1 MKIYCTFQKTDS
13 HDFLFRVLENFY
25 GIPPQPLLYNENGK
39 PYLPENPVYFSLS
52 HSREATAV
60 AVASSPVGLDAEYLK
75 KQRNYAFIKNRLS
88 AEERAEITDQTAF
101 YKNWTAKE
109 SYVKFLGGTLGEM
122 FSRLSFINGKLTDK
136 GGQPP
141 VEIRFLLKNDY
152 LFALCRRKD
161 ISESVDFIV
170 L

>member
-1 MKIYCTFQKTDS
+1 MKIYCTFQKNDS

-39 PYLPENPVYFSLS
+39 PCLSENPVYFSLT

-60 AVASSPVGLDAEYLK
+60 AVSATPVGLDAEYLK
-75 KQRNYAFIKNRLS
+75 KQRNYNFIKNRLS

-109 SYVKFLGGTLGEM
+109 SYVKFLGGALSELYP
-122 FSRLSFINGKLTDK
+122 RLAFVDGKLTDN
-136 GGQPP
+136 GNFPP
-141 VEIRFLLKNDY
+141 VEIRFFTKNDY
-152 LFALCRRKD
+152 LFALCRDRD
-161 ISESVDFIV
+161 LTDPVDFI
-170 L
+170 LL